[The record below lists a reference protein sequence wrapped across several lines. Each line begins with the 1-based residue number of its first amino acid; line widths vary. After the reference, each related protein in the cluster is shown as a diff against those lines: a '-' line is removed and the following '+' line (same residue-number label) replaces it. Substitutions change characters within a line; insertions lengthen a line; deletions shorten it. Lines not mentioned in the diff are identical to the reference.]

1 MAMVNTN
8 RRIVTALTI
17 LIVIGST
24 AVVGRTAAAGRR
36 RGRRARAPRTGYVVE

>member
-8 RRIVTALTI
+8 RRIVTALTT

-24 AVVGRTAAAGRR
+24 AVVGRTAAAGAGGALALAR
-36 RGRRARAPRTGYVVE
+36 RGRAT